1 MTKLGVV
8 IALWLLVATPATQV
22 VPLATAVVDIAAAL
36 GDTAAVV
43 GKFAESLRKGPGA
56 GVPAYE
62 RVAAR
67 RAADRLRE
75 IGRQAAILPMAQP
88 SSLVDAVERSGRA
101 AWERFERE
109 AVLAERRLRGAV
121 SVWST
126 GSARVALPD

>member
-1 MTKLGVV
+1 
-8 IALWLLVATPATQV
+8 
-22 VPLATAVVDIAAAL
+22 VDIAAAL

-43 GKFAESLRKGPGA
+43 GKFAESLGKGPGA

-75 IGRQAAILPMAQP
+75 IGRQAAILPIAQ
-88 SSLVDAVERSGRA
+88 SGSLVDAVERTSRT
-101 AWERFERE
+101 AWRLFERE
-109 AVLAERRLRGAV
+109 ALLAERGLREAV

-126 GSARVALPD
+126 GSARPVLPE